1 MDARRHA
8 LLAAS
13 RARVAGRARIVAARA
28 NRRGARR
35 GARARRAMDAEDAF
49 EVIESSSLK
58 DTKVGIVLAV
68 SSALAIGT
76 SFIVKKKGL
85 QAAAA
90 SVGGVRASA
99 GGYGYLSEPLWWI
112 GVAAMASGEVC
123 NFAAYAYAPAT
134 IVTPLGALSIIISAV
149 LAHYVLRERLTMS
162 GWVGCAL
169 CVAGSVEI
177 VLHAPEEAPAVG
189 VQALAALA
197 MKPLFVLYSFS
208 AIASAAWLAIEVA
221 PKHGNTY
228 LLVPIMI
235 CSLMG
240 SLSVVS
246 CKTLGLALKM
256 TFHGKNQLF
265 YAETWVCVLC
275 VVICVVTQMNYLNK
289 ALDRFNTA
297 IVTPVYYVCF
307 TTLTLTASSVMYE
320 DYMRQSTRDVIA
332 SFAGFVTI
340 LCGVFVLTTSKDGP
354 DVAKQLKRSATS
366 TRHEQDE
373 ELADV
378 ASPGRGHAE

>member
-1 MDARRHA
+1 MSPSWAVVRPT
-8 LLAAS
+8 
-13 RARVAGRARIVAARA
+13 RARDAM
-28 NRRGARR
+28 GA
-35 GARARRAMDAEDAF
+35 DDAF
-49 EVIESSSLK
+49 ARTMIVSSSVK
-58 DTKVGIVLAV
+58 DSQIGIALAV

-90 SVGGVRASA
+90 NLGSVRASA

-149 LAHYVLRERLTMS
+149 LAHYILRERLTMS

-197 MKPLFVLYSFS
+197 MKPLFVLYSLVAVGS
-208 AIASAAWLAIEVA
+208 ATWLAIEVA

-256 TFHGKNQLF
+256 TFHGNNQLF
-265 YAETWVCVLC
+265 YVETWVCVLC
-275 VVICVVTQMNYLNK
+275 VVICVITQMNYLNK

-340 LCGVFVLTTSKDGP
+340 LCGVYVLTTSKDGP
-354 DVAKQLKRSATS
+354 DVAKQLKRAGTTPRRES
-366 TRHEQDE
+366 DE
-373 ELADV
+373 ELANV
-378 ASPGRGHAE
+378 ASPGRERDE